1 MEDRVGSRHVGVMW
15 QALFDPFRHQ
25 GDGLSLQERVRQMLV
40 AAILDGLL
48 PPLAFLP
55 STRELSQALGVS
67 RNTVIIVYQRL
78 CDEGYLVP
86 RAREGYFVAAEIPS
100 AHWPDVRHQASPT
113 AAAVVPDDRD
123 RRPDW
128 SRRLRLPPS
137 AQRNIQKRTDWR
149 RYPYPFLYGQ
159 FDAGSF
165 PMADWRH
172 CCLRTLSALEVNEWG
187 HDMFLKDDPLLIR
200 QVKTR
205 LLPQRGIQ
213 AGEENILMTVGSQHG
228 LYLLADLLMD
238 RQSRVAIEEPGY
250 PDARNIFL
258 RRRATLVGVP
268 VDRDGMMLDAA
279 LQDCDYVHVTPS
291 HQCPTTVTMPIERRL
306 ALLDAAVRHDFVMIE
321 DDYESENNWQGEP
334 MPALKSLDR
343 HDRVIYLGSFSK
355 SFAPGLRLGYV
366 VGPEPL
372 IAELRA
378 MRRLNLRHPNTFMQR
393 SLAMFLAMGH
403 YHRLQRRLSDV
414 HAERAETLM
423 QAMVRHLPAFQVV
436 PSKGGSA
443 VWVSGPPGFDAG
455 RLAREAEQAGVLI
468 EAGDVFFRAA
478 PQPCPHF
485 RLGFT
490 SIQAREI
497 EPGIRQL
504 ADVVRSLG

>member
-1 MEDRVGSRHVGVMW
+1 MASRHVGVMW
-15 QALFDPFRHQ
+15 QALLAPFRQ
-25 GDGLSLQERVRQMLV
+25 QVEGLSLQEQVRQMLV

-48 PPLAFLP
+48 PPLGYLP

-67 RNTVIIVYQRL
+67 RNTIIIVYQRL
-78 CDEGYLVP
+78 CDEGYLVS
-86 RAREGYFVAAEIPS
+86 RAREGYYVAAEIPS
-100 AHWPDVRHQASPT
+100 AHWPDVSRPVSPAQPAEASSG
-113 AAAVVPDDRD
+113 PDL
-123 RRPDW
+123 RPDW

-137 AQRNIQKRTDWR
+137 AQRNIHKRSDWR

-165 PMADWRH
+165 PMADWRQ

-187 HDMFLKDDPLLIR
+187 HDMFLKDDPSLVK

-213 AGEENILMTVGSQHG
+213 AGEDNILLTVGSQHG

-238 RQSRVAIEEPGY
+238 RQSRVAIEDPGY

-258 RRRATLVGVP
+258 RRRATLVGMP
-268 VDRDGMMLDAA
+268 VDADGMVPDERLH
-279 LQDCDYVHVTPS
+279 DCDYVHVTPS
-291 HQCPTTVTMPIERRL
+291 HQCPTTVTMSIDRRM

-366 VGPEPL
+366 VGPAPL

-414 HAERAETLM
+414 HAERAEALLG
-423 QAMVRHLPAFQVV
+423 AMARHLPAFRVL

-443 VWVSGPPGFDAG
+443 VWVQGPNGLDA
-455 RLAREAEQAGVLI
+455 RQLAEAAEASGVLI
-468 EAGDVFFRAA
+468 EAGDVFF
-478 PQPCPHF
+478 QDEQYPCPYF

-490 SIQAREI
+490 SIQARDI
-497 EPGIRQL
+497 EPGIRRL
-504 ADVVRSLG
+504 AEVVHQMR